1 MASRHAC
8 SALLLI
14 QQPMI
19 RDHGKACF
27 SAPELLELQ
36 LCNCAVVSCMHLCS
50 LVQTCDGQFPNELLS
65 GVVRSPADNTRM
77 AIGMCITAR

>member
-1 MASRHAC
+1 MT
-8 SALLLI
+8 
-14 QQPMI
+14 
-19 RDHGKACF
+19 RDHGKACLT
-27 SAPELLELQ
+27 APELLELQ

-50 LVQTCDGQFPNELLS
+50 LVQTRDGQFPDYLLS